1 MFVGV
6 FWIAVA
12 NSPEFSTIC
21 VLLEKI
27 GFLSV
32 VIERE
37 EFENAGNER
46 TKRRDYQG
54 VSQA

>member
-1 MFVGV
+1 MIGV
-6 FWIAVA
+6 VFGIAVA
-12 NSPEFSTIC
+12 NSTEFSTISGS
-21 VLLEKI
+21 LEKV

-46 TKRRDYQG
+46 TKRRNY
-54 VSQA
+54 